1 MPKSSGD
8 PKTPITVVC
17 PNAQEVP
24 GEGLPRI
31 AAYLQDGKL
40 TDIPNDVSTLHE
52 NFLRGIKLS
61 GNGPFLGRREKYAN
75 GNVGP
80 YLWENYEAVL
90 TRCKHFGSGLCE
102 HISPKDP
109 VGIYAT
115 NRPEWTVTE
124 QACYM
129 FNFNTVPLYDTLGID
144 AIQFIIE
151 QTEMKLIVTS
161 GDKVAHLLDL
171 QEKLPTLRV
180 IVTMDPVTTEDLTK
194 RAEKTGIQIILF
206 QNIEKNG
213 QASPKTPTLPTTDD
227 LATICYTSGTTGLPK
242 GVMLTHRNFLAVTYA
257 LMVSSKHHYFTSLSH
272 QDIHIS
278 YLPLAHVFERAIH
291 QVLVYNGARIGFFQ
305 GDTLK
310 LLQDVTEL
318 RPTLFISV
326 PRLFNRIYDRVWA
339 GVREKGGVAASLF
352 QMAYNAK
359 KSSLKKG
366 QVTHWLWDRLVFGN
380 VREKLGGRVRF
391 LFTGSAP
398 ISPDV
403 MDFLRICFSCDVYQ
417 GYGQTETAAGIS
429 FTALGDTMSGHLGA
443 PLPCNMVKLVDVP
456 TMQYTSKDTPFPRGE
471 IYVKGGSVFVG
482 YYKAPEMT
490 AATLLDDG
498 WCATGDIGLWDAAGR
513 LVIVDRVKHIFKL
526 AQGEYIAPEKI
537 EGVYAQH
544 ELIQQ
549 CFIYGSSLKAALIA
563 VFVLDPDA
571 LVKASLRREDED
583 FLPKLCLL
591 LATYGKKA
599 GLKGFEIVKAALI
612 ADEPFSVEN
621 GLLTPTFKL
630 KRREIQAVY
639 QEKLDALYTKIE

>member
-1 MPKSSGD
+1 MPKFNGD
-8 PKTPITVVC
+8 PKNPVTVVC
-17 PNAQEVP
+17 PNAPEIP

-40 TDIPNDVSTLHE
+40 TDIPNDVNTLHE

-61 GNGPFLGRREKYAN
+61 GNGPFLGHREKYAN

-80 YLWENYEAVL
+80 YSWETYEDVL
-90 TRCKHFGSGLCE
+90 TRCKHLGSGLYDFLL
-102 HISPKDP
+102 PKDP

-115 NRPEWTVTE
+115 NRPEWTITE
-124 QACYM
+124 QACFL
-129 FNFNTVPLYDTLGID
+129 FNYNTVPLYDTLGTE

-151 QTEMKLIVTS
+151 QTEMKVIVTS
-161 GDKVAHLLDL
+161 GDKVAHLIDFK
-171 QEKLPTLRV
+171 EKLPTLRV
-180 IVTMDPVTTEDLTK
+180 IVTMDPVTEHITK
-194 RAEKTGIQIILF
+194 RAEETGIQLISF
-206 QNIEKNG
+206 QTVEKNG
-213 QASPKTPTLPTTDD
+213 QANPKTPTLPTTDD
-227 LATICYTSGTTGLPK
+227 VATICYTSGTTGLPK
-242 GVMLTHRNFLAVTYA
+242 GVMLTHRNFLAVSYG
-257 LMVSSKHHYFTSLSH
+257 LMVSAKKQYFTSLSN

-291 QVLVYNGARIGFFQ
+291 QVVVYNGARIGFYQ

-326 PRLFNRIYDRVWA
+326 PRLFNRIYDRVWS
-339 GVREKGGVAASLF
+339 GVREKGWLASSLF

-359 KSSLKKG
+359 QSNLKKG

-380 VREKLGGRVRF
+380 VREKLGGRLRF
-391 LFTGSAP
+391 LFSGSAP
-398 ISPDV
+398 ISAEV

-417 GYGQTETAAGIS
+417 GYGQTETAAGIAV
-429 FTALGDTMSGHLGA
+429 TALGDTVSGHLGA

-456 TMQYTSKDTPFPRGE
+456 AMQYTSKDTPYPRGE
-471 IYVKGGSVFVG
+471 IYVKGGSVFTG

-490 AATLLDDG
+490 AATLLEDG

-537 EGVYAQH
+537 EGIYAQH
-544 ELIQQ
+544 ELVQQ
-549 CFIYGSSLKAALIA
+549 CFVYGSSLKAALIA
-563 VFVLDPDA
+563 VLVLDLDA
-571 LVKASLRREDED
+571 VAKGPLRREDED

-591 LATYGKKA
+591 LATYGKKT

-612 ADEPFSVEN
+612 ADEPFSIEN

-630 KRREIQAVY
+630 KRREIQALY
-639 QEKLDALYTKIE
+639 QEKLDALYTTLD